1 MYAQTSESGCKIYP
15 KFVIKAHASASVLGF
30 ESSWMDATKIF
41 TNLIWAGWGVLVL
54 CRAVVE
60 V

>member
-1 MYAQTSESGCKIYP
+1 VGAKYTQ
-15 KFVIKAHASASVLGF
+15 KFVIKAHASASVVGF
-30 ESSWMDATKIF
+30 ESSWMDATTIF

>member
-1 MYAQTSESGCKIYP
+1 MHRHLRVGAKYTKNI
-15 KFVIKAHASASVLGF
+15 VIKAHASASVVGF
-30 ESSWMDATKIF
+30 ESSWMDATTIF
-41 TNLIWAGWGVLVL
+41 TNFLWAGWGVLVS